1 MEFRFEL
8 ALCAA
13 LESPDRVVARQ
24 LGAGIENPGG
34 RIVDVCVL
42 TPGPGFDR
50 RAAITPDRIPDP
62 AIEAAVGPGEAVP
75 LKKAF
80 DLPPDRAEAVAERA
94 AEVGYLERERRDGRP
109 IVRAT
114 ARYPDDWVGSL
125 TAIENKPDLG
135 TPGDLG
141 SSTAI
146 RRRART
152 VRRGR
157 ARDRLL
163 RHPCASQSD
172 PRGGR
177 RLAVRSRH
185 GRARG
190 RSGVDAL
197 RTRRAR
203 RRDSGGTRAPDGCGA
218 RRPRR
223 EGAKAPPDRRA
234 RLREGM
240 APGSP
245 GCAHASTTA
254 DGRPHCNRFDRIV
267 DPGATAVRPVAR
279 TSLRIPA
286 TDRGPSVTS
295 GPRGWPIPPVT
306 VRVGSR
312 ASRGSC
318 SRCRR
323 SLWESLYPER
333 RTLGYGR
340 DR

>member
-1 MEFRFEL
+1 VCR
-8 ALCAA
+8 ARVAGPRRRPPA
-13 LESPDRVVARQ
+13 RGRDRKPRRPDRRRLRADAR
-24 LGAGIENPGG
+24 
-34 RIVDVCVL
+34 
-42 TPGPGFDR
+42 PGFDR

-135 TPGDLG
+135 TPGDLAAQLRYDAALG
-141 SSTAI
+141 LFDEVVLATASYVT
-146 RRRART
+146 RAHLNRIPEA
-152 VRRGR
+152 VGVWRF
-157 ARDRLL
+157 
-163 RHPCASQSD
+163 D
-172 PRGGR
+172 PDTGERE
-177 RLAVRSRH
+177 VV
-185 GRARG
+185 
-190 RSGVDAL
+190 SGVDAL

-279 TSLRIPA
+279 TSLRIPPQPTGA
-286 TDRGPSVTS
+286 
-295 GPRGWPIPPVT
+295 PP
-306 VRVGSR
+306 
-312 ASRGSC
+312 
-318 SRCRR
+318 
-323 SLWESLYPER
+323 
-333 RTLGYGR
+333 
-340 DR
+340 